1 MITIQ
6 HDGFVLSM
14 SEENGAL
21 LSLHNGKRE
30 FLYREKGSGAL
41 FTIRF
46 RDPQGAAVD
55 VGSCEFAHFRV
66 ERSEEPTG
74 TALQLHYSGFQQLE
88 LEVTVRV
95 YCPHDEPASY
105 WRLSVRNRTDLII
118 DWIDFPELIVPHDLP
133 ANGGTSRIL
142 WPGME
147 GVLVEDIAYRQADFA
162 RYTPVEYPNKGW
174 EGYYPGPAQIQM
186 MAYYNELGG
195 LYMGAHDDAFHVKA
209 IEYFLDKG
217 GIKLEY
223 RLFPG
228 GASGDYTMD
237 YDMALILFDGD
248 WHDAAE
254 IYRGWRQ
261 THPAWLPIK
270 LKDNEGLPG
279 WLEESP
285 ITVIYPV
292 RGQMHLGDM
301 TPNKEFFPF
310 ANALPIM
317 KRLAQALDSTLLAL
331 PMQWEGT
338 APWAPP
344 YVWPPLGGEEPF
356 KQFVDAMHEWGHYVG
371 VYCSGISWTNES
383 GLLPDYSAREEFE
396 AKQLIQIMCDSPDGS
411 PTRSEICQG
420 PIRSGYDMCPTQP
433 FVYEAALQEI
443 ASIVDSGCDY
453 IQYFDQNLGGA
464 SYFCYSKSH
473 GHPPGPG
480 RWQVEAMRALMA
492 EIERQLKQANRE
504 VAIGCESAAAEPY
517 MEYLPFN
524 DLRFEINYLI
534 GTPVPLYAYIY
545 HEYVN
550 NFMGNQNGTG
560 NTVNFAA
567 SPYNLLQRIAYSFV
581 AGDMLSVVLAD
592 EGQIH
597 WDWCTPWHVEKP
609 DQQSAVDLI
618 RHLNGW
624 RKGAGK
630 PFLRYGK
637 MQKPYPVTGG
647 GETTDKLHNGRDWS
661 WPALFTSRWLSQ
673 DGRDAQIVVNYT
685 REARIFSVDA
695 AHDRRAVVS
704 RLSDGSDRPKG
715 GGGEEEEEAQPLR
728 SLEIAP
734 LSAMLIEFIAD
745 RTIKTQ

>member
-6 HDGFVLSM
+6 HNGFLLAV
-14 SEENGAL
+14 SEENGSV
-21 LSLHNGKRE
+21 LSIHNGRRE
-30 FLYREKGSGAL
+30 FLYREQGTGAL

-46 RDPQGAAVD
+46 RDQQGNALD
-55 VGSCEFAHFRV
+55 VCSNEFTVFRA
-66 ERSEEPTG
+66 ERSEEADSTV
-74 TALQLHYSGFQQLE
+74 LNLVYSGYSNLE
-88 LEVTVRV
+88 MEVSVRIV
-95 YCPHDEPASY
+95 CPHDEPSSY
-105 WRLSVRNRTDLII
+105 WRMSIRNRTDLII
-118 DWIDFPELIVPHDLP
+118 DWIDFPELVVPHDLP
-133 ANGGTSRIL
+133 ANGGSSRIL

-147 GVLVEDIAYRQADFA
+147 GVLVDDIAYRQADFA

-195 LYMGAHDDAFHVKA
+195 LYVAAHDDAFQVKA
-209 IEYFLDKG
+209 IEYFLYKG

-228 GASGDYTMD
+228 GVSGDYAMD
-237 YDMALILFDGD
+237 YDMAIILFDGD

-254 IYRGWRQ
+254 MYRGWRENN
-261 THPAWLPIK
+261 PVWLPKK
-270 LKDNEGLPG
+270 LEDNESLPS

-301 TPNKEFFPF
+301 TPNEEFFPF
-310 ANALPIM
+310 VNALPIM
-317 KRLAQALDSTLLAL
+317 ERLAHALDSKLLAL

-338 APWAPP
+338 APWSPP
-344 YVWPPLGGEEPF
+344 YVWPPLGGAEPF
-356 KQFVDAMHEWGHYVG
+356 KQFVEAMHKWGHYVG

-383 GLLPDYSAREEFE
+383 GLLPAYSGREEFE
-396 AKQLIQIMCDSPDGS
+396 EKQLINIMCDSPDGS
-411 PTRSEICQG
+411 PPRSEICQG
-420 PIRSGYDMCPTQP
+420 PIRSGYDMCPTQS
-433 FVYEAALQEI
+433 FVYEAALGEI
-443 ASIVDSGCDY
+443 GHIMDSGCDY

-480 RWQVEAMRALMA
+480 KWQIEAMRALMA
-492 EIERQLKQANRE
+492 EIQQKLKQSNRE
-504 VAIGCESAAAEPY
+504 VVIGCESAAAEPY

-567 SPYNLLQRIAYSFV
+567 SPLNLLQRIAYSFV

-592 EGQIH
+592 QGSIH
-597 WDWCTPWHVEKP
+597 WDWCTPWDVEKP
-609 DQQSAVDLI
+609 DQQSAIDLI
-618 RHLNGW
+618 RNLNSW
-624 RKGAGK
+624 RNGAGK

-637 MQKPYPVTGG
+637 MHKPFPLVGS
-647 GETTDKLHNGRDWS
+647 GETKDKLHNGREWS
-661 WPALFTSRWLSQ
+661 WPALFTSRWLAP
-673 DGRDAQIVVNYT
+673 DGRAAQIVVNYT
-685 REARIFSVDA
+685 LEPRAFSVDA
-695 AHDRRAVVS
+695 GDDVAFVISRR
-704 RLSDGSDRPKG
+704 SDGSDRPKG
-715 GGGEEEEEAQPLR
+715 RMGEGNQASALR
-728 SLEIAP
+728 SIDIAP
-734 LSAMLIEFIAD
+734 LSAIMIEFTNDNI
-745 RTIKTQ
+745 QN